1 MAIKR
6 LARLC
11 GWTAALAGAGLLYAW
26 IWTTTGRGLPCLFH
40 LFTGLYCPGCG
51 VSRMCLR
58 LLQGDWYGALRANA
72 ALLVLSPAGLVLAA
86 RLCARYVRTG
96 SARPSRGEEKA
107 IWALA
112 ALLALFG
119 VGRNLPWLAV
129 LAPH

>member
-11 GWTAALAGAGLLYAW
+11 GWAAALGGAGLLYAW
-26 IWTTTGRGLPCLFH
+26 IWTATGRGLPCLFH
-40 LFTGLYCPGCG
+40 LCTGLYCPGCG

-72 ALLVLSPAGLVLAA
+72 ALLVLSPVGLALAA
-86 RLCARYVRTG
+86 RLCTRYVRTG
-96 SARPSRGEEKA
+96 SARPSRGEESV
-107 IWALA
+107 IWTLA
-112 ALLALFG
+112 ALLAIFG
-119 VGRNLPWLAV
+119 IARNLPWLAV